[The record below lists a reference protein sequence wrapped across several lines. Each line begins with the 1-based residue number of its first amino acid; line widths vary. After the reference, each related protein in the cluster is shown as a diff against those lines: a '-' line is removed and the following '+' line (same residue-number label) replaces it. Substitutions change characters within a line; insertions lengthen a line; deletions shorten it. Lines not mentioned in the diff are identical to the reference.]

1 MPREEEGVRV
11 APSRR
16 LVGGYSLTYR
26 YSLTDKSL
34 GLATG
39 VRAVHSN
46 PKRLRTE
53 LRNINKFHSEREARQ
68 CKALPSYYLPLMI
81 LCAAYYS
88 RGTLIT
94 VQ

>member
-39 VRAVHSN
+39 EQQ
-46 PKRLRTE
+46 RTVG
-53 LRNINKFHSEREARQ
+53 NISVVGRG
-68 CKALPSYYLPLMI
+68 S
-81 LCAAYYS
+81 LCADGRDQLTDGHWRES
-88 RGTLIT
+88 SGEERTWQREGGI
-94 VQ
+94 

>member
-39 VRAVHSN
+39 GLFFVV
-46 PKRLRTE
+46 
-53 LRNINKFHSEREARQ
+53 IN
-68 CKALPSYYLPLMI
+68 SY
-81 LCAAYYS
+81 
-88 RGTLIT
+88 TL
-94 VQ
+94 